1 MNHRAKKR
9 FGQNFLS
16 DDNIINNIVSSIV
29 PQKDDVMI
37 EIGPGLGAM
46 TIPLLDAVDTL
57 NVIELDRDII
67 PRLVDNCTRHD
78 PACAE
83 RLVVTEADVLKFD
96 FAEFHSNHAQ
106 GKKLRIVGNL
116 PYNIS
121 TPILFHL
128 LDFRHLIS
136 DMTFMLQ
143 KEVVDRICSP
153 PGNKNY
159 GRLSVMI
166 QAFCQAQP
174 LFHVPPTAFQPPP
187 KVDSAI
193 VRLVPRDDDQVMIS
207 SFHDFETLVRS
218 AFAQRRKTLRNTL
231 RSLCSAEQI
240 EASGFKPSQRAEE
253 LSVRDFIKLY
263 STIFQDSNY

>member
-1 MNHRAKKR
+1 
-9 FGQNFLS
+9 
-16 DDNIINNIVSSIV
+16 
-29 PQKDDVMI
+29 
-37 EIGPGLGAM
+37 M
-46 TIPLLDAVDTL
+46 TIPLLDSLDRL

-67 PRLVDNCTRHD
+67 PRLLYNCRIHD

-83 RLVVTEADVLKFD
+83 RLVVNQADVLKFD
-96 FAEFHSNHAQ
+96 FAEFHSKHAE

-128 LDFRHLIS
+128 LGFRHLIS
-136 DMTFMLQ
+136 DMHFMLQ

-166 QAFCQAQP
+166 QAYCRTQS
-174 LFHVPPTAFQPPP
+174 LFGVPPTAFQPPP

-193 VRLVPRDDDQVMIS
+193 VQLVPREDDQVMIS

-218 AFAQRRKTLRNTL
+218 AFSQRRKTLRNTL
-231 RSLCSAEQI
+231 RSLCGAEQI
-240 EASGFKPSQRAEE
+240 EAAGFRPSQRAEE
-253 LSVRDFIKLY
+253 LSVKDFIKLY
-263 STIFQDSNY
+263 KAIFEGNKS